1 MINENNIWID
11 KNLIIRGKY
20 KGIAILK
27 WIRKK
32 ITQYITID
40 IKLWTLKYSYILQ
53 MNCDLSLR
61 TQRGNE

>member
-27 WIRKK
+27 WIREKNYSIYYYWYKTLNFK
-32 ITQYITID
+32 I
-40 IKLWTLKYSYILQ
+40 
-53 MNCDLSLR
+53 
-61 TQRGNE
+61 